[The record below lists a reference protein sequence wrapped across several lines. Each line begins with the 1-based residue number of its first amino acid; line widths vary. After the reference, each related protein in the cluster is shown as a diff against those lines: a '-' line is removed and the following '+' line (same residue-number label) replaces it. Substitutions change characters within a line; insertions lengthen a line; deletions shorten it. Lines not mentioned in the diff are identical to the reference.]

1 MSHELPMRLVSSRRL
16 ATRKNMVGE
25 ALNLLR
31 K

>member
-1 MSHELPMRLVSSRRL
+1 MSHELSLRLVPSRRL
-16 ATRKNMVGE
+16 ATREDMIGE